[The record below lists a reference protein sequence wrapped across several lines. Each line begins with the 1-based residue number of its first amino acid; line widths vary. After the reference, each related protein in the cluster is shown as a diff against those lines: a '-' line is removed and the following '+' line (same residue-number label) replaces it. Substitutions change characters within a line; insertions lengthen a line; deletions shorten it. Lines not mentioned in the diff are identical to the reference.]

1 MFQRLALAITDL
13 VTDEEDI
20 AKIKAHIK
28 FLPEEYQ
35 QMFIE
40 QDIDRIEDAFSEY
53 DVLRI
58 IDIYKNK

>member
-1 MFQRLALAITDL
+1 
-13 VTDEEDI
+13 
-20 AKIKAHIK
+20 
-28 FLPEEYQ
+28 
-35 QMFIE
+35 MFIE